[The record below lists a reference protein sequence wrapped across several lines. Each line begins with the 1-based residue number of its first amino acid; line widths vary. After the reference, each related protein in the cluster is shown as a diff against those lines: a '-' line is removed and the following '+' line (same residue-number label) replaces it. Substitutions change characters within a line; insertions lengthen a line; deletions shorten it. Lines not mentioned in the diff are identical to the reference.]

1 VIFNFADALFS
12 TQTGAMAKVK
22 TNFTYIIG
30 LDGGAEEGPLTLAD
44 LKPRLREGKIV
55 GSTFIKR
62 SDRMEWSTAADLPEL
77 NVKDVVEGKD
87 PWAPDALT
95 VEMEKERY
103 MRKVRAGV
111 SWLFWIGGLSLVNSA
126 LAAAGVGRSYAM
138 GLGVAHLI
146 AALGEF
152 FGASG
157 IWISLSANIGLS
169 LAYIACGFLA
179 WQGRPWLLG
188 PAVVIYVA
196 DTILCGLF
204 DLWLSVG
211 LHGLALFYLVPG
223 FLASFDVRKVE
234 ITNRTWITHGV
245 ATAILSAAGFAG
257 FMFLEKAG
265 IPEPAKWAA
274 TSPAQWPQIS
284 VANAAEFKG
293 HTHLKAGNAFLI
305 RTRNGKILAGTARHL
320 LGSAGG
326 VEPTVKLSE
335 FDSALKE
342 WTLTTRTTPP
352 KSARISKLHGL
363 PGNYGAL
370 KDWVL
375 FEVHPED
382 VANLP
387 AEPLSPRL
395 ALVEQ
400 GATVY
405 LVGAGLSG
413 TKQEVHRATVL
424 EADDW
429 SINAK
434 LDKPIDLFGFSGS
447 PVVDADGNLIGVL
460 TSSRAQADKEG
471 KMTSFVAESVLEMKN
486 LLR

>member
-1 VIFNFADALFS
+1 
-12 TQTGAMAKVK
+12 MAKVK
-22 TNFTYIIG
+22 TNFTYIVG
-30 LDGGAEEGPLTLAD
+30 LEGGAEEGPLTLTD

-62 SDRMEWSTAADLPEL
+62 SDRLEWSTAADFPEL

-95 VEMEKERY
+95 EEMEKERY

-126 LAAAGVGRSYAM
+126 LAAAGIGRSYAM

-146 AALGEF
+146 AALGEL

-157 IWISLSANIGLS
+157 IWISLSANLGLS
-169 LAYIACGFLA
+169 IAYIVCGFLA

-196 DTILCGLF
+196 DGILCGLF

-211 LHGLALFYLVPG
+211 LHGLALFYLIPG

-245 ATAILSAAGFAG
+245 ATAILSAAGFGA
-257 FMFLEKAG
+257 FMFLEKSA

-274 TSPAQWPQIS
+274 TAPDKWPQIS
-284 VANAAEFKG
+284 VANTAEFKG
-293 HTHLKAGNAFLI
+293 HTHLNAGNAFLI
-305 RTRNGKILAGTARHL
+305 RTRSGKILAGTALHL

-335 FDSALKE
+335 FNSALKE
-342 WTLTTRTTPP
+342 WVLTTRTIPSKT
-352 KSARISKLHGL
+352 ARITGLHGSAL
-363 PGNYGAL
+363 NYGAL
-370 KDWVL
+370 KDWAL
-375 FEVHPED
+375 FEVHPD
-382 VANLP
+382 DIANLP
-387 AEPLSPRL
+387 TEPLSPRL
-395 ALVEQ
+395 AIVES
-400 GATVY
+400 GTTVY
-405 LVGAGLSG
+405 LVGAGVAG
-413 TKQEVHRATVL
+413 TKQEVHRATVT

-429 SINAK
+429 SLSAK
-434 LDKPIDLFGFSGS
+434 LDKPIDLIGFSGS
-447 PVVDADGNLIGVL
+447 PVVDADGNLVGVL
-460 TSSRAQADKEG
+460 TSSTARADKDG
-471 KMTSFVAESVLEMKN
+471 KLSSFVADSVMEVKK
-486 LLR
+486 LLK

>member
-1 VIFNFADALFS
+1 
-12 TQTGAMAKVK
+12 MAKVK

-30 LDGGAEEGPLTLAD
+30 LEGGAEEGPLTLAD

-95 VEMEKERY
+95 AEMEKERY

-126 LAAAGVGRSYAM
+126 LAAAGIGRSYAM
-138 GLGVAHLI
+138 GLGAAHLI
-146 AALGEF
+146 AALGEY

-169 LAYIACGFLA
+169 LAFIVCGFLA

-196 DTILCGLF
+196 DGILCGLF

-211 LHGLALFYLVPG
+211 LHGLALFYLIPG
-223 FLASFDVRKVE
+223 FLASFDVRKVD
-234 ITNRTWITHGV
+234 ITTRTWVTHGV
-245 ATAILSAAGFAG
+245 ATAILSTAGFGA
-257 FMFLEKAG
+257 FMFLEKTA
-265 IPEPAKWAA
+265 IPESAKWAA

-284 VANAAEFKG
+284 AANAAEFKG
-293 HTHLKAGNAFLI
+293 HTHLKAGNGFFI
-305 RTRNGKILAGTARHL
+305 RTRSGQVLAGTARHL
-320 LGSAGG
+320 LGSDGG
-326 VEPTVKLSE
+326 VQPTVKLSE
-335 FDSALKE
+335 FNSALKE
-342 WTLTTRTTPP
+342 WTMTTRTTPP
-352 KSARISKLHGL
+352 KSARIAGLHGS
-363 PGNYGAL
+363 PENYGAL
-370 KDWVL
+370 TDWAV
-375 FEVHPED
+375 FKVNPDD

-387 AEPLSPRL
+387 TEPLAPRL
-395 ALVEQ
+395 AAVEN
-400 GATVY
+400 GSTVY
-405 LVGAGLSG
+405 LVGAGIAG
-413 TKQEVHRATVL
+413 TKQEVHRATITM
-424 EADDW
+424 ATDW
-429 SINAK
+429 RIEAK
-434 LDKPIDLFGFSGS
+434 LDKPIELTGFSGS
-447 PVVDADGNLIGVL
+447 PIVDSDGNLVGVL
-460 TSSRAQADKEG
+460 TSSRAQADKDG
-471 KMTSFVAESVLEMKN
+471 KISSFVADSVMEVKK